1 MSTPLPPLV
10 AERLRALRMRPIDP
24 VEKGAGSLSAH
35 PSVAQPSVEELAATR
50 PRLHAAGFTYPL
62 LTLRESALE
71 QNLAAMAAY
80 CAAAGVELAPH
91 GKTAMSPELAAR
103 QLAHGAWAI
112 TVATIGQLRTYR
124 TFGFGRLLLASQLT
138 DEAGI
143 GWLAAEL
150 DSDPKF
156 EAFCYV
162 DSLEGVARL
171 DRVLAAC
178 RASRRLPVLV
188 EIGHDGGRT
197 GCRTDEAALAVA
209 KAAAATSTLT
219 VAGAAGYEGTIST
232 PSQAGTEAAIAA
244 FCRRLRALAGTLALA
259 GHAEGELIVTAGG
272 SAFFDVVTREL
283 TAAGAGQGGAGQSG
297 QVTVVLRSGAY
308 LTHDHGFYGGVS
320 PSARGTAGAP
330 ALRPAL
336 ELWAQVL
343 SRPEPGL
350 ALLGAGRR
358 DVGFDKGLPVP
369 LRVVPHDG
377 QHSDGED
384 RLAGEVTELNDQ
396 HAYLRLDPDTALAPG
411 DLVSLGIS
419 HPCTTLDKWRII
431 PVVDDDDRVI
441 GLFEVNRDGV
451 SARLQSAFSGWL
463 RCVRDG
469 VGCGC
474 RRCGRACAGSRGCG
488 SRRPGGLRAWRAGSG
503 SRRWRS

>member
-1 MSTPLPPLV
+1 MGRVSTPLPPLV
-10 AERLRALRMRPIDP
+10 AERLHALRMRPIDP
-24 VEKGAGSLSAH
+24 AEKGAGSLSAL
-35 PSVAQPSVEELAATR
+35 SAAQPSAEELAATR

-80 CAAAGVELAPH
+80 CTAAGVELAPH

-103 QLAHGAWAI
+103 QLSHGAWAI

-124 TFGFGRLLLASQLT
+124 TFGFGRLLLANQLT

-150 DSDPKF
+150 DADPEF

-171 DRVLAAC
+171 DRVLSSRGAPG
-178 RASRRLPVLV
+178 RARRRLPVLV

-209 KAAAATSTLT
+209 KAAAATSTLA
-219 VAGAAGYEGTIST
+219 VAGAAGYEGTISA
-232 PSQAGTEAAIAA
+232 PSRAGTEAAIAA
-244 FCRRLRALAGTLALA
+244 FCRRLRALAQTLA
-259 GHAEGELIVTAGG
+259 GHAAAEGELIVTAGG

-283 TAAGAGQGGAGQSG
+283 TAAGAGQDG
-297 QVTVVLRSGAY
+297 QVTAVLRSGAY
-308 LTHDHGFYGGVS
+308 LTHDHGFYGTVS
-320 PSARGTAGAP
+320 PAARGTAGAP
-330 ALRPAL
+330 TLRPAL

-358 DVGFDKGLPVP
+358 DAGFDKGLPVP
-369 LRVVPHDG
+369 LRVIRD
-377 QHSDGED
+377 DGED

-396 HAYLRLDPDTALAPG
+396 HAYLRLAPGTALAPG

-431 PVVDDDDRVI
+431 PVVDDEDRVI
-441 GLFEVNRDGV
+441 DAVH
-451 SARLQSAFSGWL
+451 AFF
-463 RCVRDG
+463 
-469 VGCGC
+469 
-474 RRCGRACAGSRGCG
+474 
-488 SRRPGGLRAWRAGSG
+488 
-503 SRRWRS
+503 